1 MSRISTI
8 LHDLKEH
15 YVDLHGRKED
25 LFWITKMGLADDPAR
40 AQRDL
45 AEAEI
50 ALGRFL
56 QDPERL
62 AGLRA
67 LATGAG
73 PEAASGVASDSERR
87 DLDGWVATLAA
98 NTIESAEARKLSEEI
113 VEAEGELQRRCGA
126 IDVGYVDPLT
136 GVHVPVST
144 VRLAL
149 MMRTDP
155 DEARRRAAYEGLR
168 AIEGTVLA
176 EGFLDIV
183 RKRNRL
189 ARMLGHEDYY
199 AWRVHVVE
207 RMSKQR
213 LFGMLDDLAR
223 RTEDVARRELD
234 AFAARHGQGV
244 LEPWSFQFHR
254 TGALTRALDP
264 YFGFDTALAR
274 WGRSFHALGI
284 RYRGATLTLDL
295 VDRPGK
301 YGNGFM
307 HGPGLAYFD
316 DGQWRPARIN
326 FSANAV
332 LGQAGGGLRALE
344 TLFHEGGHAAHFSN
358 ILSTAP
364 CFSHEFAPTSVAYA
378 ETQSMFL
385 DSLLEDADWR
395 TRYARDAEGRPMPM
409 ELIER
414 AIAEQQP
421 FRGWDMRAMLTI
433 PFAERALY
441 ELPDD
446 QLEPERVLALCRDIE
461 QRLQG
466 LTAGVRPVLAVP
478 HLLSGESS
486 AYYHGYVLA
495 EMAVYQT
502 RDYFLGRDGHLVDN
516 PRIGPDLAEHYWSP
530 GNAVSFDDTLRRL
543 TGAPLSADALVAA
556 CNLGTDDAIA
566 GARDAVAR
574 LPSIPEDHAPVDLG
588 ADIRVIHGRE
598 LVAATADGGFDQA
611 CERFAAWVHGVEQ
624 AAKA

>member
-1 MSRISTI
+1 MSRTTDI
-8 LHDLKEH
+8 LHELKEH
-15 YVDLHGRKED
+15 YVALHGRKED
-25 LFWITKMGLADDPAR
+25 LFWITKMGLSDDPAR
-40 AQRDL
+40 AQREL

-56 QDPERL
+56 QDPARL

-67 LATGAG
+67 LAAGEATAGA
-73 PEAASGVASDSERR
+73 ASDSERR
-87 DLDGWVATLAA
+87 NLDGWISTFAA
-98 NTIESAEARKLSEEI
+98 NTIESPEARKLSEEI
-113 VEAEGELQRRCGA
+113 VEAEGELQRRRGDMA
-126 IDVGYVDPLT
+126 LGYIDPHT
-136 GVHVPVST
+136 GVHVPASS
-144 VRLAL
+144 VRLFL

-155 DEARRRAAYEGLR
+155 DEARRRAAYDGLR
-168 AIEGTVLA
+168 SIETFVLA

-223 RTEDVARRELD
+223 RTEAVARRELD
-234 AFAARHGQGV
+234 TFAARHGAGV
-244 LEPWSFQFHR
+244 LEPWSFLFHR
-254 TGALTRALDP
+254 AGQLTRALDP

-274 WGRSFHALGI
+274 WGRSFQALGI

-301 YGNGFM
+301 YENGFM
-307 HGPGLAYFD
+307 HGPGLAFFD

-332 LGQAGGGLRALE
+332 PGQAGGGLRALE

-358 ILSTAP
+358 IVAGAP

-385 DSLLEDADWR
+385 DSLLDDADWR

-414 AIAEQQP
+414 AITEQQP

-446 QLEPERVLALCRDIE
+446 QLEPERVLTMFRDIE

-466 LTAGVRPVLAVP
+466 LTAGVRPVLSVP

-502 RDYFLGRDGHLVDN
+502 RAFFLERDGHLVDN
-516 PRIGPDLAEHYWSP
+516 PRIGPDLAEHYWAS
-530 GNAVSFDDTLRRL
+530 GNAVPFDDTLRRL
-543 TGAPLSADALVAA
+543 TGSPLRADALVEA
-556 CNLGTDDAIA
+556 CNRSAGDAIA
-566 GARDAVAR
+566 RAREAVAR
-574 LPSIPEDHAPVDLG
+574 LDSIPENHAPVDLD

-598 LVAATADGGFDQA
+598 LVAATADGGFDEA
-611 CERFAAWVHGVEQ
+611 SRRFAAWVHREDPAAQ
-624 AAKA
+624 A